1 MTGNTNKKSI
11 ANCFCLI
18 KYQEKLDK
26 KYHVLSAMRILN
38 CSTKSYP
45 FKYGH
50 CRQNMVQHFLSINA
64 RVAHLKKIL
73 AGITNIK
80 HIDFKV

>member
-38 CSTKSYP
+38 CSTKLIHLSMGIADKTWYSTSYQSMQ
-45 FKYGH
+45 G
-50 CRQNMVQHFLSINA
+50 
-64 RVAHLKKIL
+64 
-73 AGITNIK
+73 
-80 HIDFKV
+80 